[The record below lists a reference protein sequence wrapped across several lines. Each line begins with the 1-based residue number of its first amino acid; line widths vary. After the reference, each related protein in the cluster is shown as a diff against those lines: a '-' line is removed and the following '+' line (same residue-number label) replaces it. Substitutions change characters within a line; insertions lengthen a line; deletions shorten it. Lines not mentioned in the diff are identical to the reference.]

1 MAQHVD
7 GVRVV
12 ALEGDDGDAVAL
24 FQGGAEV
31 DQQGDV
37 GRGRGGHAARDGGF
51 RQSRADRRRRV
62 AHGGAVVELKGG
74 TVGEGDVQRHERT
87 GPFVLRA
94 RVPWRGLLTGGV

>member
-7 GVRVV
+7 GVGVV

-24 FQGGAEV
+24 VERRRDV

-37 GRGRGGHAARDGGF
+37 GVGGGGHAARDGGF
-51 RQSRADRRRRV
+51 RQSRADRRRGV
-62 AHGGAVVELKGG
+62 AHGGAVVEFEGG
-74 TVGEGDVQRHERT
+74 AVGEGDVQGHERT

-94 RVPWRGLLTGGV
+94 RVPWRGLLTAGV